1 MRKPAASKFMFRRYV
16 EGFIIAGI
24 SVRLLCYS
32 ALYCGPSYCVLP
44 SSISG
49 ERVTTEVQTLE
60 HDGTVSEY
68 TYHGQCKYVGKA
80 DKGLTNIASG
90 YLNAV
95 INIWCIPVKSMCVE
109 GGGAVEL
116 CACRI

>member
-1 MRKPAASKFMFRRYV
+1 MLQCC
-16 EGFIIAGI
+16 ILWTI
-24 SVRLLCYS
+24 LLR
-32 ALYCGPSYCVLP
+32 APLFHFW
-44 SSISG
+44 
-49 ERVTTEVQTLE
+49 RAVTTEVQTLE

>member
-1 MRKPAASKFMFRRYV
+1 MIKHAASKWIFPRYD

-24 SVRLLCYS
+24 FMWLLCYS
-32 ALYCGPSYCVLP
+32 AVYCEPSYCALP

-49 ERVTTEVQTLE
+49 ECVTTEVQTLE

-95 INIWCIPVKSMCVE
+95 INIWCIPMKSMCVE
-109 GGGAVEL
+109 GWGGVEL